1 MAIFGP
7 FLPKFSPSSII
18 STILALQIAE
28 KVFVVIENYMA
39 KIQTE
44 FQHVWNVFSK
54 VRSLFMT
61 FKVIFRVKFVIF

>member
-7 FLPKFSPSSII
+7 FMPKFSPSSII

-44 FQHVWNVFSK
+44 FQHVWNVFIK
-54 VRSLFMT
+54 VMSLFMT